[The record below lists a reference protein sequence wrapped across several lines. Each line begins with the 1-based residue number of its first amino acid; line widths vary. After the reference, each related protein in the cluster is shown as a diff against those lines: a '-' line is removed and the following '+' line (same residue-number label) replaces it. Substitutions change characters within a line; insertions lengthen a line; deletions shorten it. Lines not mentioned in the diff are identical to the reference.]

1 MKRIAS
7 FWVIV
12 IISLFIACST
22 TVAASLNNLTS
33 NAVLF
38 VLDVSNSMNSND
50 RSRLA
55 IDSIAQLIYS
65 LPSNYSVGVVAY
77 NTDVVVANGMADS
90 EGRDSIME
98 AANTACYIGY
108 TNAGAG
114 LTRAMEMLETVNA
127 SQKTVV
133 MLSDG
138 EIIMQND
145 TATAVSSAQFAS
157 AVAQAKGTGVKIHVI
172 GLGADMENRTNTIFS
187 AAVET
192 GGTNYHA
199 PKAEDI
205 QRAVD
210 AILLEQLNVKKTTA
224 AVVDA
229 DGGAEELNLTIP
241 SANVTT
247 ARILFISESPIQNF
261 KADFNADNVRQI
273 SGTHYTLLELD
284 HPTGKQVHV
293 SFQGA
298 AGSQVKVDVITEYH
312 VTMIPHVA
320 YEDVEPAEED
330 ATHYERTAQIN
341 VSFYDVEN
349 PERQVL
355 TDFAFEGKSL
365 SGTIDGQEWSGSL
378 KSGTVSLP
386 PQSGI
391 AENQMA
397 EIVVAFDNLETN
409 IIVQQPL
416 TVSLEGAPELP
427 VPPPPPEPPDYRPY
441 IIIGGV
447 MLLGV
452 VVGIVFWINS
462 KRKYRPVPIPESA
475 PPPPASKYD
484 YTGRLSIYITKTR
497 SEYDI
502 PPLTYNLFRLP
513 GSKVLSLQE
522 VLDSCNVEERFE
534 GADQIFFRPG
544 AGRCLILT
552 NSSDCTLMQNR
563 EILIK
568 NRSYQ
573 IELNSKV
580 DITFEDEISE
590 LALQYKDVKPS
601 GTRLLA
607 GAR

>member
-1 MKRIAS
+1 M
-7 FWVIV
+7 
-12 IISLFIACST
+12 
-22 TVAASLNNLTS
+22 
-33 NAVLF
+33 
-38 VLDVSNSMNSND
+38 
-50 RSRLA
+50 
-55 IDSIAQLIYS
+55 
-65 LPSNYSVGVVAY
+65 
-77 NTDVVVANGMADS
+77 
-90 EGRDSIME
+90 
-98 AANTACYIGY
+98 
-108 TNAGAG
+108 
-114 LTRAMEMLETVNA
+114 
-127 SQKTVV
+127 
-133 MLSDG
+133 
-138 EIIMQND
+138 
-145 TATAVSSAQFAS
+145 
-157 AVAQAKGTGVKIHVI
+157 
-172 GLGADMENRTNTIFS
+172 
-187 AAVET
+187 
-192 GGTNYHA
+192 
-199 PKAEDI
+199 
-205 QRAVD
+205 
-210 AILLEQLNVKKTTA
+210 
-224 AVVDA
+224 
-229 DGGAEELNLTIP
+229 
-241 SANVTT
+241 
-247 ARILFISESPIQNF
+247 
-261 KADFNADNVRQI
+261 RQI

-355 TDFAFEGKSL
+355 TDSAFEGKSL

-427 VPPPPPEPPDYRPY
+427 VPPPPSEPPDYRPY

-497 SEYDI
+497 SGYDI